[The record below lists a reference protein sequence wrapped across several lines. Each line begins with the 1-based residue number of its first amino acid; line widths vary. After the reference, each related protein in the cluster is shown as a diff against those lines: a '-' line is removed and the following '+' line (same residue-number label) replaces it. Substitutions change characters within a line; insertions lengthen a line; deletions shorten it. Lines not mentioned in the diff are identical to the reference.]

1 MSKVMK
7 RRWSSTL
14 GGSGLPR
21 RDTRPCDYQA
31 YVPDLLVGRRIM
43 LDGEVA
49 ADVADAESAI
59 IRLNAE
65 ARALVDTEALA
76 RILLRAEAVASSRIE
91 GLVIGARRLLHAEV
105 ARTVSGISSDVTAHE
120 VLNNIDAMVHAVESI
135 GRGDPITAGLL
146 LELHRRLL

>member
-14 GGSGLPR
+14 GGSGLSR
-21 RDTRPCDYQA
+21 KDTRPCQYEA
-31 YVPDLLVGRRIM
+31 YVPDPLVGRRIM
-43 LDGEVA
+43 LDGDVA

-65 ARALVDTEALA
+65 ANALVDTEALA

-91 GLVIGARRLLHAEV
+91 GLVIGARRLLQAEV
-105 ARTVSGISSDVTAHE
+105 VRSTRPSPDLFVPAPRLPVWSWASRREKGAHRHGDV
-120 VLNNIDAMVHAVESI
+120 D
-135 GRGDPITAGLL
+135 
-146 LELHRRLL
+146 